1 MFALRRMGCSCSSP
15 VSEETRERCRDL
27 PPKFL
32 AEETDKASSSEPF
45 TVNTDPEEMDDP
57 ARYAAITRGL
67 EDEIKAVFTKLDK
80 DGSGSLDKSELKEVV
95 EMYSGEAF
103 DVEQFFEWYDTHGK
117 ADSTVDLT
125 EFGWYLADVALSFPD
140 AKAAM
145 PAVIQEFDEQAELRN
160 PSSRHSLPH
169 L

>member
-1 MFALRRMGCSCSSP
+1 MTRHVTAQSPKALR
-15 VSEETRERCRDL
+15 T
-27 PPKFL
+27 
-32 AEETDKASSSEPF
+32 
-45 TVNTDPEEMDDP
+45 
-57 ARYAAITRGL
+57 
-67 EDEIKAVFTKLDK
+67 IKAVFMKLDK

>member
-1 MFALRRMGCSCSSP
+1 MTRHVTAQSPKRNTKQSAKALR
-15 VSEETRERCRDL
+15 T
-27 PPKFL
+27 
-32 AEETDKASSSEPF
+32 
-45 TVNTDPEEMDDP
+45 
-57 ARYAAITRGL
+57 
-67 EDEIKAVFTKLDK
+67 IKAVFMKLDK

-145 PAVIQEFDEQAELRN
+145 PAVIQEKGGVE
-160 PSSRHSLPH
+160 P
-169 L
+169 